1 LQRVLFKLKKKNRD
15 IYTFRQTRKIDPNS
29 GHFQSAPVPLRSWPA
44 KLKYCN
50 WYIKPNDF

>member
-15 IYTFRQTRKIDPNS
+15 IYTFRQTRKLDPNS